1 MMYSV
6 SCYDVTDRYLTYTYI
21 YIYIKLHNLLDLW
34 TILFNTQLE
43 ILKGL
48 VPRSMNLLVDFDKV
62 MIYLNNVIR

>member
-6 SCYDVTDRYLTYTYI
+6 SCYDVTDRYLTYT

>member
-6 SCYDVTDRYLTYTYI
+6 SCYDVADRYLTYT

-48 VPRSMNLLVDFDKV
+48 VPRSMNLPVEFDKV

>member
-6 SCYDVTDRYLTYTYI
+6 SCYDVADRYLTYTYI